1 MIYQGRNLTISN
13 FADFEMHELAVQVI
27 HGLGRNARHGTKITQ
42 LFYDPEDFY

>member
-13 FADFEMHELAVQVI
+13 FADLEMHEFAVQVV
-27 HGLGRNARHGTKITQ
+27 HGLGHYAHHGTDITQ